1 MEAPIAGTCTLT
13 PPEPPFKGGFFVPT
27 GIMRIQHALV
37 KLLIQQL
44 D

>member
-13 PPEPPFKGGFFVPT
+13 PPEPLFKGGFFVTT
-27 GIMRIQHALV
+27 GIMSMQHTLV

-44 D
+44 V